1 MAQYE
6 ISASRPTPNS
16 DFEFYTAGFEILA
29 NKPYMPELL
38 AALAAPG
45 QPSGPFARYV
55 AMLRDNKRWE
65 VIADMANAGLLTA
78 DQPTTLSVAVETL
91 VSELA
96 AGRLAVFNSVLEY
109 AHISAAASYRIPAFL
124 RVLSAA
130 ETIAASPTGAAHL
143 LGKNSA
149 PFTKVLTRH
158 HVTRA
163 RTSYARAL
171 QLWLAAFH
179 LPGVDILVA
188 TTEVDR
194 LLLLALQKVREDAK
208 QDHRFRRL
216 RGRELASALDERQPL
231 WRRTLDT
238 ANALDDSAG
247 LPLRTVL
254 SLVTL
259 DLACPRP
266 TGALAA

>member
-29 NKPYMPELL
+29 KKPYMPELL
-38 AALAAPG
+38 AALATPG
-45 QPSGPFARYV
+45 QPSGPFAGYV
-55 AMLRDNKRWE
+55 AMLRDAKRWE
-65 VIADMANAGLLTA
+65 VIAEMVNAGLLAA
-78 DQPTTLSVAVETL
+78 DQPAALPAAIDAL
-91 VSELA
+91 AAELA
-96 AGRLAVFNSVLEY
+96 AGRLASIRSVLEY
-109 AHISAAASYRIPAFL
+109 AYGAGGAGERIPAFL
-124 RVLSAA
+124 RVMSAA
-130 ETIAASPTGAAHL
+130 SRIAGSPTAAARL

-163 RTSYARAL
+163 RIRYARAL
-171 QLWLAAFH
+171 KAWLAAFN
-179 LPGVDILVA
+179 LPGINILVA
-188 TTEVDR
+188 ITEVDT
-194 LLLLALQKVREDAK
+194 LLFLALQKVREDAK
-208 QDHRFRRL
+208 QDPRFRRL
-216 RGRELASALDERQPL
+216 RGQALVKAIEEQQPL
-231 WRRTLDT
+231 WRRTLDA

-266 TGALAA
+266 VGALAA